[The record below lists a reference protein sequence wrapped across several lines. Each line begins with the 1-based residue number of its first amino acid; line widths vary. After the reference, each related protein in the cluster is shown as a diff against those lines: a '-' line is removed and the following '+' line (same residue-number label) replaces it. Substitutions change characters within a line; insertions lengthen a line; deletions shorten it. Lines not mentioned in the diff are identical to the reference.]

1 VVKVLG
7 DVRIDSIWSISDIGW
22 LDTGSG
28 GRVPLM
34 AGDWDM
40 LAVKKDVYWCW
51 EVRISL
57 LSVDGAGS
65 GLLSVLLM

>member
-1 VVKVLG
+1 MKVLG
-7 DVRIDSIWSISDIGW
+7 DVRIDSIRSISDIGR

-28 GRVPLM
+28 GRVALM

-40 LAVKKDVYWCW
+40 LVGKKDVYWCC
-51 EVRISL
+51 EASLSL

-65 GLLSVLLM
+65 ALLPVLLM